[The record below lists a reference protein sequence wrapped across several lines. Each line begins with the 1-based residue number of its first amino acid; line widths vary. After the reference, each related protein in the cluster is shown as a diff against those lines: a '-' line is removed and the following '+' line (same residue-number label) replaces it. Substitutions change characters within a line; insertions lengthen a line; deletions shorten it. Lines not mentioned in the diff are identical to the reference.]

1 MIVTLTCEN
10 DNTTHEVLYVDK
22 DFEFGAIQWALSLA
36 PPVGYSRTLS
46 LDQIKLVRE
55 DFEWF
60 KSKVLIYGDTLKMV
74 LSVNSRDYLV
84 DLTDYTL
91 YENYVEFGLKN
102 TGVEADFADKK
113 DSEITLTPVAM
124 LNTTGGF
131 ALTDKIIKSRWRWA
145 YYLAGTNKYRNTE
158 DGSVIYSD
166 NIETNEY
173 TLIKFYEGYPNNSLS
188 FDIEVHINQF
198 QFQEFNEPVHAYA
211 SLVLA
216 NDKNDDIIVLRD
228 ELEGEPLPNDGFKV
242 YDQTVK
248 TNSVMSVYPS
258 AWHLEVRFYPLYG
271 VDPEPIIRGSGD
283 FIRMT
288 FHSTDVVRMPNCP
301 AVSIWEIFDRIFGAG
316 RYVLPTLGIGQLVF
330 VNSDMLNDVPDP
342 KLTIKVSEFLKDVCN
357 ATASAMVFDNGKYKF
372 KPIADL
378 TTINQLQLP
387 YVKDFKISFSK
398 AMDYTEFEFGS
409 KMPNYK
415 FMVDDRNFFTQ
426 KITWQPENLFGKKF
440 SLSLSKLRVD
450 CVGIYD
456 CIRSF
461 VGDETSNN
469 NSDYWAVVIDPYT
482 VDTVKPSTITG
493 VDQQTGWFNL
503 DLSPRSQMKRYA
515 SLLKS
520 FLNYKPKTIKV
531 SAAENYMTTMEY
543 DGSGQLLDD
552 YDLNSEDQLFT
563 NLECKFTTMLTT
575 DEISLLQNE
584 MRLLQISVSGK
595 GYMVFPTN
603 IEFTE
608 GERQECD
615 IQGIIANISE

>member
-22 DFEFGAIQWALSLA
+22 DFEFGAIQWSLSLA

-60 KSKVLIYGDTLKMV
+60 KSKVSVYGDTLKM
-74 LSVNSRDYLV
+74 LLNVNSRDYLV

-91 YENYVEFGLKN
+91 YENYVEFGLKI
-102 TGVEADFADKK
+102 TGVEADFAEKK
-113 DSEITLTPVAM
+113 DSEITLTPNMTLLA
-124 LNTTGGF
+124 TGSF
-131 ALTDKIIKSRWRWA
+131 ALRELIKKNEWETKVKDDEFYGHYVDA
-145 YYLAGTNKYRNTE
+145 
-158 DGSVIYSD
+158 GSVIYTNSIITSD
-166 NIETNEY
+166 KVF
-173 TLIKFYEGYPNNSLS
+173 IKFDGYSGGDTITFDYDIHNYETVVSGITVCSS
-188 FDIEVHINQF
+188 VK
-198 QFQEFNEPVHAYA
+198 
-211 SLVLA
+211 LA
-216 NDKNDDIIVLRD
+216 LNGSRTRI
-228 ELEGEPLPNDGFKV
+228 F
-242 YDQTVK
+242 
-248 TNSVMSVYPS
+248 
-258 AWHLEVRFYPLYG
+258 G
-271 VDPEPIIRGSGD
+271 VDIPFEKVGTQVRIAEFISKSSFYLQRLEAEYQLCFYIEGDNKFIPASGRFANLSYLGKDFTFMPHCHAVTIRK
-283 FIRMT
+283 
-288 FHSTDVVRMPNCP
+288 
-301 AVSIWEIFDRIFGAG
+301 IFDSIFGAG
-316 RYVLPTLGIGQLVF
+316 RYVLPTLGIWQLVF
-330 VNSDMLNDVPDP
+330 VNSDMLNSVPNE

-357 ATASAMVFDNGKYKF
+357 ATGSAMVFDNGKYIF

-378 TTINQLQLP
+378 TTIGSLQLP
-387 YVKDFKISFSK
+387 YVKDFKISFAK
-398 AMDYTEFEFGS
+398 GMNYTEFEFGS

-415 FMVDDRNFFTQ
+415 FMLSDRNFFTQ
-426 KITWQPENLFGKKF
+426 KITWQPENLFGQKY

-461 VGDETSNN
+461 VDAETSNN
-469 NSDYWAVVIDPYT
+469 NSDYWAVVIDHNT
-482 VDTVKPSTITG
+482 LDTVKPSTITG

-531 SAAENYMTTMEY
+531 TAAENYMSTMAYNGGE
-543 DGSGQLLDD
+543 QLLDD
-552 YDLNSEDQLFT
+552 YDLNNEDQLFT

-584 MRLLQISVSGK
+584 MRLLQISVNGK
-595 GYMVFPTN
+595 GYEVFPTN

-608 GERQECD
+608 GERQECE
-615 IQGIIANISE
+615 IQGLITNISE

>member
-22 DFEFGAIQWALSLA
+22 DFEFGAIQWALSLT
-36 PPVGYSRTLS
+36 PPIGYSRTLS

-60 KSKVLIYGDTLKMV
+60 KSKVLIYGDMLKMV

-91 YENYVEFGLKN
+91 YENYVEFGLKIA
-102 TGVEADFADKK
+102 GVEADFADKK
-113 DSEITLTPVAM
+113 DSEITLTPDVE
-124 LNTTGGF
+124 LNTTGSF
-131 ALTDKIIKSRWRWA
+131 ALREIIKKNEWETFENVKDD
-145 YYLAGTNKYRNTE
+145 YLYGRYVDA
-158 DGSVIYSD
+158 GSVIYTNGIITSD
-166 NIETNEY
+166 KFFIVTTGDYAGSGNI
-173 TLIKFYEGYPNNSLS
+173 
-188 FDIEVHINQF
+188 
-198 QFQEFNEPVHAYA
+198 
-211 SLVLA
+211 
-216 NDKNDDIIVLRD
+216 
-228 ELEGEPLPNDGFKV
+228 
-242 YDQTVK
+242 
-248 TNSVMSVYPS
+248 
-258 AWHLEVRFYPLYG
+258 G
-271 VDPEPIIRGSGD
+271 VDYDIHTYEAEVPGITVCSSVKLALKKFDGPAFVILNDLPFMMFGYDVSIPEFISESSFSLDITNAAEYQLCFYIEGDNKFIPASGKWARLTYLGQD
-283 FIRMT
+283 TVEM
-288 FHSTDVVRMPNCP
+288 SLCP
-301 AVSIWEIFDRIFGAG
+301 AVSISAIFDSIFGVD

-330 VNSDMLNDVPDP
+330 VNSDMLNSVPSP
-342 KLTIKVSEFLKDVCN
+342 KLTIKISEFLKDVCN

-372 KPIADL
+372 KPIESL
-378 TTINQLQLP
+378 TSINILQLP

-398 AMDYTEFEFGS
+398 GMNYTEFEFGS

-415 FMVDDRNFFTQ
+415 FMVSDRNFFTQ
-426 KITWQPENLFGKKF
+426 KITWQPENLFGQKY

-461 VGDETSNN
+461 VDAETSNN
-469 NSDYWAVVIDPYT
+469 NSDYWAVVIDPET
-482 VDTVKPSTITG
+482 MDTVKPSTITG
-493 VDQQTGWFNL
+493 VDNQTGWFNL
-503 DLSPRSQMKRYA
+503 DLSPRAQMQRYT

-520 FLNYKPKTIKV
+520 FLHYKPKTIKV
-531 SAAENYMTTMEY
+531 SAAENYMATMAY
-543 DGSGQLLDD
+543 NGVNQLLLD
-552 YDLNSEDQLFT
+552 YDTSEGGQLFT

>member
-22 DFEFGAIQWALSLA
+22 DFEFGAIQWSLSLT
-36 PPVGYSRTLS
+36 PPIGYSRTLS
-46 LDQIKLVRE
+46 IDRIKLVRA

-60 KSKVLIYGDTLKMV
+60 KSKVLVYGDTLKMV
-74 LSVNSRDYLV
+74 LNVNSRDYLV

-113 DSEITLTPVAM
+113 DSEITLTPNIT
-124 LNTTGGF
+124 LSSTGEF
-131 ALTDKIIKSRWRWA
+131 ALRELIKKNEWE
-145 YYLAGTNKYRNTE
+145 TFRNIH
-158 DGSVIYSD
+158 DDGFNGSYVDAGSVIYTNSIITSD
-166 NIETNEY
+166 KVF
-173 TLIKFYEGYPNNSLS
+173 IKFDGYSGGDTITFDYDIHTYETEVNGIIQCSSVKLALNDSDDHTRI
-188 FDIEVHINQF
+188 FGVDIPFEKV
-198 QFQEFNEPVHAYA
+198 
-211 SLVLA
+211 
-216 NDKNDDIIVLRD
+216 
-228 ELEGEPLPNDGFKV
+228 GFKLIIQDFV
-242 YDQTVK
+242 SKSSFWLQRIKAEYQLCFYIEGDNKFIPASGRFANLSYLGKDSTL
-248 TNSVMSVYPS
+248 MPS
-258 AWHLEVRFYPLYG
+258 
-271 VDPEPIIRGSGD
+271 
-283 FIRMT
+283 
-288 FHSTDVVRMPNCP
+288 CP
-301 AVSIWEIFDRIFGAG
+301 AVSIREIFDRIFGAG
-316 RYVLPTLGIGQLVF
+316 RYVLPTSGIGQLVF
-330 VNSDMLNDVPDP
+330 VNSDMLNWVPGE
-342 KLTIKVSEFLKDVCN
+342 KITIKVSEFIKDVCN
-357 ATASAMVFDNGKYKF
+357 ATGSAMVFDNGKYIF

-398 AMDYTEFEFGS
+398 EMDYTEFEFGS

-415 FMVDDRNFFTQ
+415 FMLSDRNFFTQ
-426 KITWQPENLFGKKF
+426 KITWKPENLFGKKY

-461 VGDETSNN
+461 VDAETSNN
-469 NSDYWAVVIDPYT
+469 NSDYWAVVIDLNT
-482 VDTVKPSTITG
+482 QDTVKPSSITG

-515 SLLKS
+515 KLLNS
-520 FLNYKPKTIKV
+520 FLHYKPKTIKV
-531 SAAENYMTTMEY
+531 SAAENYMTTMAY
-543 DGSGQLLDD
+543 DGGGQLLDD
-552 YDLNSEDQLFT
+552 YDLSEEGQLFT

-584 MRLLQISVSGK
+584 MRLLQISVNGK

-608 GERQECD
+608 SERKECE
-615 IQGIIANISE
+615 IQGLIANISE

>member
-22 DFEFGAIQWALSLA
+22 DFEFGAIKWSLSLT

-60 KSKVLIYGDTLKMV
+60 KSKVLVYGDTLKMV
-74 LSVNSRDYLV
+74 LNVNSRDYLV

-113 DSEITLTPVAM
+113 DSEITLTPVAL
-124 LNTTGGF
+124 LNTTGDF
-131 ALTDKIIKSRWRWA
+131 ALIDKIIKSKWEIWRPFGDD
-145 YYLAGTNKYRNTE
+145 YPLYIYTE
-158 DGSVIYSD
+158 NGSKIYS
-166 NIETNEY
+166 NSIET
-173 TLIKFYEGYPNNSLS
+173 TSSKLIRFYEGYPNSSLS
-188 FDIEVHINQF
+188 FDIEVHINQI
-198 QFQEFNEPVHAYA
+198 EVTSKPVYPYA
-211 SLVLA
+211 RLVLA
-216 NDKNDDIIVLRD
+216 NDKNDDVVVLRD
-228 ELEGEPLPNDGFKV
+228 ELAGETMPNDGFKV

-258 AWHLEVRFYPLYG
+258 SWRLEVRFYPSG
-271 VDPEPIIRGSGD
+271 ISTEPIVGGSGD
-283 FIRMT
+283 FIRMS
-288 FHSTDVVRMPNCP
+288 FRSTDVVQMPSCP
-301 AVSIWEIFDRIFGAG
+301 AVAIREIFDSIFGAG

-330 VNSDMLNDVPDP
+330 VNSDMLNFVPDP

-357 ATASAMVFDNGKYKF
+357 ATASAMVFDNGKYQF
-372 KPIADL
+372 KPIGDL
-378 TTINQLQLP
+378 TTVDVLPLP

-398 AMDYTEFEFGS
+398 SMNYTEFEFGS

-415 FMVDDRNFFTQ
+415 FMLSDRNFFTQ
-426 KITWQPENLFGKKF
+426 KITWQPENLFGQKY

-456 CIRSF
+456 CVRSF
-461 VGDETSNN
+461 VDAETSNN
-469 NSDYWAVVIDPYT
+469 NSDYWAVLIDHYT

-493 VDQQTGWFNL
+493 VDEQTGWFNL

-520 FLNYKPKTIKV
+520 FLHYKPKTIKV
-531 SAAENYMTTMEY
+531 SAAENYMSTMEY
-543 DGSGQLLDD
+543 DEGGQLLDD
-552 YDLNSEDQLFT
+552 YDLNNEAQLFT

-584 MRLLQISVSGK
+584 MRLLQISVNGQ

-608 GERQECD
+608 GERKECD
-615 IQGIIANISE
+615 IQGLIAYTLE